1 MKRGATTTLA
11 VMAVAL
17 GVALLIHS
25 RFEQWVA
32 QTDLPSV
39 LSEVGAEVRAHDG
52 TLLRAFAVEN
62 GRMRLGVKLQQVDPQ
77 FIAMLI
83 AYEDKRF
90 FDHKGI
96 DLRAMVRA
104 AGQAVW
110 HGEIVSGASTLTM
123 QVARLLENSGTGS
136 RAGKLRQIRVA
147 LALEQ
152 RLSKEDILTLYL
164 HHAP

>member
-1 MKRGATTTLA
+1 
-11 VMAVAL
+11 
-17 GVALLIHS
+17 
-25 RFEQWVA
+25 
-32 QTDLPSV
+32 
-39 LSEVGAEVRAHDG
+39 
-52 TLLRAFAVEN
+52 
-62 GRMRLGVKLQQVDPQ
+62 
-77 FIAMLI
+77 MLI

-136 RAGKLRQIRVA
+136 HAGKLRQIRVA